1 MFLSSLLTSDHLE
14 SFYGRS
20 VFLVFFQVPGGRS
33 KTLEYLGQLRNI
45 PKAWGPNPDTPPAGI
60 HPVLVPYPDPPQFPI
75 GTRMALVRQLVLID
89 DHGRLTATHLTE
101 SVQIRVYRAIHFD
114 LAGTGAHSQDF
125 AEFSLSRKKLFSG
138 QSGGLRAIA
147 EGDREFSVFHSHGI
161 DAFEMMENPER
172 DQGIELQSCSSCHEA
187 AGIHSFLSYSRERFG
202 PADVP
207 PPKLIGSTPARES
220 STQIQWIER
229 HSF

>member
-1 MFLSSLLTSDHLE
+1 MGAESGYSPRWYSSGVGSLSC
-14 SFYGRS
+14 
-20 VFLVFFQVPGGRS
+20 
-33 KTLEYLGQLRNI
+33 
-45 PKAWGPNPDTPPAGI
+45 
-60 HPVLVPYPDPPQFPI
+60 PPQFPI

-161 DAFEMMENPER
+161 DAFEMMENPES